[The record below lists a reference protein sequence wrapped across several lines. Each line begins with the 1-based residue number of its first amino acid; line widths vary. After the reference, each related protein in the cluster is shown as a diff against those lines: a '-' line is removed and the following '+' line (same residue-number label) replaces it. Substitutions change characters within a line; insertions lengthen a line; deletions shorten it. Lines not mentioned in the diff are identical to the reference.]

1 MVLFIIGIG
10 LAVYLYGTAVCKGAL
25 LGNMDKKQIS
35 LSLGISALWQ
45 IVVLTLGNLTA
56 IELHAMNITKS
67 EYPVNAFACLMIFGI
82 IALRMLI
89 NAIKNEPVEEKRAE
103 TKGFYKLVFGI
114 CLSLGFYT
122 FLTGFA
128 LGLLQI
134 PLLQELLFLVGL
146 SVVAVFGGLYA
157 GYRLGYGQRNTA
169 YICGGICLFA
179 GDILLFFQYF
189 MS

>member
-45 IVVLTLGNLTA
+45 IGVLTLGNFVA
-56 IELHAMNITKS
+56 AELHILKITKS
-67 EYPVNAFACLMIFGI
+67 GYPVNAFACLMIFGI
-82 IALRMLI
+82 IALRMLV
-89 NAIKNEPVEEKRAE
+89 NAIKNEPIEEKRAE
-103 TKGFYKLVFGI
+103 TKGFYKLVFEI

-128 LGLLQI
+128 MGLLQI
-134 PLLQELLFLVGL
+134 SLLKELLFLVGL
-146 SVVAVFGGLYA
+146 SVIAVFGGLYA
-157 GYRLGYGQRNTA
+157 GYRLGYGQRSTA
-169 YICGGICLFA
+169 YICGGICLLA
-179 GDILLFFQYF
+179 GDVLLFFQYF

>member
-1 MVLFIIGIG
+1 MALFIIGIG
-10 LAVYLYGTAVCKGAL
+10 LGIYLYGTAVCKGAL
-25 LGNMDKKQIS
+25 LGKMDKKQIG

-45 IVVLTLGNLTA
+45 IGVLTLGNLA
-56 IELHAMNITKS
+56 AMELHTLSITKR

-82 IALRMLI
+82 IALRMLL

-103 TKGFYKLVFGI
+103 MKGFYKLAFGI
-114 CLSLGFYT
+114 CFSMGFYT

-128 LGLLQI
+128 LGLLQV
-134 PLLQELLFLVGL
+134 PLLLELLFLVGV
-146 SVVAVFGGLYA
+146 SVAAVFCGLYA
-157 GYRLGYGQRNTA
+157 GYRLGYGQRTAA

-179 GDILLFFQYF
+179 GDILLFFRYF